1 MRTWSGLATT
11 IVLLSL
17 SPRSATVKTREL
29 EYRKGETVL
38 QGFVAWDDAA
48 RGRRPGVLVVHEW
61 WGHNEHA
68 RNQARRLAGAGYVGF
83 RVALSVTGKA
93 LSHPRVAREVGAGVS
108 QAPRAM

>member
-29 EYRKGETVL
+29 EYRQGETVL

-48 RGRRPGVLVVHEW
+48 RGRRPGGLVVHEGG
-61 WGHNEHA
+61 GHNEHA
-68 RNQARRLAGAGYVGF
+68 RNQARRLAEAGYVG
-83 RVALSVTGKA
+83 VALDMYGKGKVTP
-93 LSHPRVAREVGAGVS
+93 HPQAPQRVAREGTKDPPG
-108 QAPRAM
+108 